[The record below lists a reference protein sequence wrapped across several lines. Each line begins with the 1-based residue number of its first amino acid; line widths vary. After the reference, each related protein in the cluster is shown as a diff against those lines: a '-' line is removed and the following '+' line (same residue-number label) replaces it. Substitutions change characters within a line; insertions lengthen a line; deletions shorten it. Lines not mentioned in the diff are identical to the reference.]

1 MSLERLAAPG
11 AGHNHASHIPRKAG
25 YHCFVCRIEG
35 PGARALVTISPGT
48 FYQRGS
54 WKASW
59 LWCSTIFTLAKVA
72 EVTKAEKTV
81 AWDVVCKPFTK
92 STTCC
97 PREQDIWMPLAILAA
112 SSVPGGEPIGSGQVN
127 LSHPVSAV
135 CLAITKPC
143 CSPSRDR
150 DKPLYLEG

>member
-11 AGHNHASHIPRKAG
+11 AGHNHASHIPRKTG

-35 PGARALVTISPGT
+35 PGARAIVTISPGT

-72 EVTKAEKTV
+72 EVTKAEKTM
-81 AWDVVCKPFTK
+81 AWDVVCKHLHQVHHQTLLSKGTGHLDTPCHLGSLF
-92 STTCC
+92 SS
-97 PREQDIWMPLAILAA
+97 PRWRANRLR
-112 SSVPGGEPIGSGQVN
+112 PGES
-127 LSHPVSAV
+127 
-135 CLAITKPC
+135 
-143 CSPSRDR
+143 
-150 DKPLYLEG
+150 